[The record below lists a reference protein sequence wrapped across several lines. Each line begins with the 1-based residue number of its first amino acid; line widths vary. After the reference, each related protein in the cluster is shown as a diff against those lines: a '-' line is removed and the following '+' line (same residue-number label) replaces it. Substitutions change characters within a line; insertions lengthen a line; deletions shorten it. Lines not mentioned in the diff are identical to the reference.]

1 VQTKN
6 LTYGLAASFGL
17 IGPALFLR
25 NINLSDWGM
34 LLVELAFALWLVS
47 PFVLITL
54 AVRSD
59 RFSAIDALI
68 ATILAGLFGAWFY
81 TELTFHF
88 YTKSDAQ
95 DAIAMLFVA
104 AYQHAISFLTLGLS
118 FLIGWFKSRRKEKG
132 ADASAPSSDR

>member
-1 VQTKN
+1 MKIKN
-6 LTYGLAASFGL
+6 LTYGLATVFGL

-34 LLVELAFALWLVS
+34 LPVELGFALWLLS
-47 PFVLITL
+47 PFVLIAL

-59 RFSAIDALI
+59 RFSAIGALI

-88 YTKSDAQ
+88 YTRSDAQ

-104 AYQHAISFLTLGLS
+104 AYQHAIIVLTLGLAS
-118 FLIGWFKSRRKEKG
+118 IVGWLQTRRK
-132 ADASAPSSDR
+132 

>member
-1 VQTKN
+1 MKIKTF
-6 LTYGLAASFGL
+6 TYALAAVFGL

-47 PFVLITL
+47 PFVLIAL

-59 RFSAIDALI
+59 KFSGIGALI
-68 ATILAGLFGAWFY
+68 ATILAGLFGAWFF

-88 YTKSDAQ
+88 TTKSDAQ

-104 AYQHAISFLTLGLS
+104 AYQHAIIFLTLGLS
-118 FLIGWFKSRRKEKG
+118 FIVGWLQTRRK
-132 ADASAPSSDR
+132 

>member
-1 VQTKN
+1 VKIKT
-6 LTYGLAASFGL
+6 LTYSLSAAFGL

-34 LLVELAFALWLVS
+34 LIGSSVLALWLLS
-47 PFVLITL
+47 PFVLIAL

-59 RFSAIDALI
+59 RFSAIGALI

-88 YTKSDAQ
+88 YTRSDAQ

-104 AYQHAISFLTLGLS
+104 AYQHAIIVLTLGLAS
-118 FLIGWFKSRRKEKG
+118 IVGWLQTRRK
-132 ADASAPSSDR
+132 

>member
-1 VQTKN
+1 MKIKH
-6 LTYGLAASFGL
+6 LTYGLAAVFGL

-25 NINLSDWGM
+25 NVKLSEWEM
-34 LLVELAFALWLVS
+34 LLVELGFALWLLS
-47 PFVLITL
+47 PFVLIAL

-59 RFSAIDALI
+59 RFSSIGALL

-88 YTKSDAQ
+88 TTKSDAQ

-104 AYQHAISFLTLGLS
+104 AYQHAIIILTLGLS
-118 FLIGWFKSRRKEKG
+118 FVVGWLQARCK
-132 ADASAPSSDR
+132 

>member
-1 VQTKN
+1 MKIKN
-6 LTYGLAASFGL
+6 LTYALSAAFGL

-34 LLVELAFALWLVS
+34 LIGSSVLALWLLS
-47 PFVLITL
+47 PFVLIAL

-59 RFSAIDALI
+59 RFSAIGALI

-104 AYQHAISFLTLGLS
+104 AYQHAIIFLTLGLGS
-118 FLIGWFKSRRKEKG
+118 IVGWLQARQK
-132 ADASAPSSDR
+132 

>member
-1 VQTKN
+1 MKIKN
-6 LTYGLAASFGL
+6 LTYALSAAFGL

-34 LLVELAFALWLVS
+34 LPVELGFALWLVS
-47 PFVLITL
+47 PFVLIAL

-59 RFSAIDALI
+59 RFSAIGALI

-88 YTKSDAQ
+88 YTRSDAQ

-104 AYQHAISFLTLGLS
+104 AYQHAIILLTLGLAS
-118 FLIGWFKSRRKEKG
+118 IVGWLQTRRK
-132 ADASAPSSDR
+132 

>member
-1 VQTKN
+1 MKIKTF
-6 LTYGLAASFGL
+6 TYALAAAFGL

-34 LLVELAFALWLVS
+34 LIVELGFSLWLLS
-47 PFVLITL
+47 PFVLIAL

-59 RFSAIDALI
+59 RFSAIGALI

-88 YTKSDAQ
+88 YTRSDAQ

-104 AYQHAISFLTLGLS
+104 AYQHAIIVLTLGLS
-118 FLIGWFKSRRKEKG
+118 FIVGWLQTRRK
-132 ADASAPSSDR
+132 

>member
-1 VQTKN
+1 MKIKT
-6 LTYGLAASFGL
+6 LTYALSAAFGL

-34 LLVELAFALWLVS
+34 LIVELGFSLWLLS
-47 PFVLITL
+47 PFVLIAL

-59 RFSAIDALI
+59 RFSAIGALI

-88 YTKSDAQ
+88 YTRSDAQ

-104 AYQHAISFLTLGLS
+104 AYQHAIIVLTLGLAS
-118 FLIGWFKSRRKEKG
+118 IVGWLQTRRK
-132 ADASAPSSDR
+132 

>member
-1 VQTKN
+1 MNVRR
-6 LTYGLAASFGL
+6 LTYGLAAVFGL

-25 NINLSDWGM
+25 NVNLSDWGM
-34 LLVELAFALWLVS
+34 LIGSSVLALWLLS
-47 PFVLITL
+47 PFALIAL

-59 RFSAIDALI
+59 RFSAIGALI

-88 YTKSDAQ
+88 TTKSDAQ

-104 AYQHAISFLTLGLS
+104 AYQHAIIILTLGLS
-118 FLIGWFKSRRKEKG
+118 FIVGWLQARQK
-132 ADASAPSSDR
+132 

>member
-1 VQTKN
+1 VN
-6 LTYGLAASFGL
+6 ARRLTYGLAVVFGL

-25 NINLSDWGM
+25 NVNLSDWVM
-34 LLVELAFALWLVS
+34 LPVELGFALWLVS
-47 PFVLITL
+47 PFVLIAL

-59 RFSAIDALI
+59 RFSSIGALL

-88 YTKSDAQ
+88 TTKSDAQ

-104 AYQHAISFLTLGLS
+104 AYQHAIIVLTLGLFS
-118 FLIGWFKSRRKEKG
+118 FFGWLQARRK
-132 ADASAPSSDR
+132 

>member
-1 VQTKN
+1 MKIKN
-6 LTYGLAASFGL
+6 LAYALSAAFGL

-25 NINLSDWGM
+25 NVNLADWGM
-34 LLVELAFALWLVS
+34 LIVELGFALWLLS
-47 PFVLITL
+47 PFVLIAL

-59 RFSAIDALI
+59 RFSAIGALI

-88 YTKSDAQ
+88 YTRSDAQ

-104 AYQHAISFLTLGLS
+104 AYQHAIILLTLGLAS
-118 FLIGWFKSRRKEKG
+118 IVGWLQTRRK
-132 ADASAPSSDR
+132 

>member
-1 VQTKN
+1 MNVRR
-6 LTYGLAASFGL
+6 LTYGLAAVFGL

-34 LLVELAFALWLVS
+34 LPVELGFALWLLS
-47 PFVLITL
+47 PFVLIAL

-59 RFSAIDALI
+59 RFSSIGALL

-88 YTKSDAQ
+88 TTKSDAQ

-104 AYQHAISFLTLGLS
+104 AYQHAIIFLTLGLS
-118 FLIGWFKSRRKEKG
+118 FLVGWLQARRK
-132 ADASAPSSDR
+132 

>member
-1 VQTKN
+1 VKIKTF
-6 LTYGLAASFGL
+6 TYALAAVFGL

-34 LLVELAFALWLVS
+34 LPVELGFALWLLS
-47 PFVLITL
+47 PFVLIAL
-54 AVRSD
+54 AVRFD
-59 RFSAIDALI
+59 RFSAIGALI

-88 YTKSDAQ
+88 YTRSDAQ

-104 AYQHAISFLTLGLS
+104 AYQHAIIVLTLGLS
-118 FLIGWFKSRRKEKG
+118 FLVGWLQARRK
-132 ADASAPSSDR
+132 

>member
-1 VQTKN
+1 VKIKT
-6 LTYGLAASFGL
+6 LTYALSAAFGL

-34 LLVELAFALWLVS
+34 LPVELGFALWLLS
-47 PFVLITL
+47 PFVLIAL

-59 RFSAIDALI
+59 RFSAFGTII
-68 ATILAGLFGAWFY
+68 ATLLAGLFGAWFY

-104 AYQHAISFLTLGLS
+104 AYQHAIIVLTLGLS
-118 FLIGWFKSRRKEKG
+118 FIVGWLQTRRK
-132 ADASAPSSDR
+132 

>member
-1 VQTKN
+1 VKIKN
-6 LTYGLAASFGL
+6 LTYALSVAFGL

-34 LLVELAFALWLVS
+34 LIVELGFALWLLS
-47 PFVLITL
+47 PFVLIAL

-59 RFSAIDALI
+59 RFSAMGALI
-68 ATILAGLFGAWFY
+68 ATILAGLFGAWFF

-104 AYQHAISFLTLGLS
+104 AYQYAIIILTLGLS
-118 FLIGWFKSRRKEKG
+118 FIVGWLQTRRK
-132 ADASAPSSDR
+132 

>member
-1 VQTKN
+1 VKIKTF
-6 LTYGLAASFGL
+6 TYALAAAFGL

-34 LLVELAFALWLVS
+34 LIVELGFSLWLLS
-47 PFVLITL
+47 PFVLIAL

-59 RFSAIDALI
+59 RFSAIGALI

-88 YTKSDAQ
+88 YTRSDAQ

-104 AYQHAISFLTLGLS
+104 AYQHAIIVLTLGLS
-118 FLIGWFKSRRKEKG
+118 FIVGWLQTRRK
-132 ADASAPSSDR
+132 

>member
-1 VQTKN
+1 MKIKN
-6 LTYGLAASFGL
+6 LTYALATVFGL

-25 NINLSDWGM
+25 NVNLSDWGM
-34 LLVELAFALWLVS
+34 LVVELGFALWLVS
-47 PFVLITL
+47 PFVLVAL
-54 AVRSD
+54 AVRSEK
-59 RFSAIDALI
+59 FSSIGALL

-104 AYQHAISFLTLGLS
+104 AYQHAIIFLTLGLS
-118 FLIGWFKSRRKEKG
+118 FVVGWLQTRRK
-132 ADASAPSSDR
+132 

>member
-1 VQTKN
+1 MNVRR
-6 LTYGLAASFGL
+6 LTYGLAAVFAL

-34 LLVELAFALWLVS
+34 LIGSSVLALWLLS
-47 PFVLITL
+47 PFVLMAL
-54 AVRSD
+54 AIRSD
-59 RFSAIDALI
+59 RFSAIGALI

-88 YTKSDAQ
+88 YTRSDAQ

-104 AYQHAISFLTLGLS
+104 AYQHAIIVLTLGLS
-118 FLIGWFKSRRKEKG
+118 LIVGWLQSRRK
-132 ADASAPSSDR
+132 